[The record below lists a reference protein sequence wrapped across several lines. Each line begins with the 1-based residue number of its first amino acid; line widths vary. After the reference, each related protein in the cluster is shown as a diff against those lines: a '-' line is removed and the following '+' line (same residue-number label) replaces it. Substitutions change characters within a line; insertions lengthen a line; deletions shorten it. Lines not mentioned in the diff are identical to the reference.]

1 MTTTNK
7 LPGLGGWSVRCVSV
21 AIAFAFCASAFADP
35 SKNVVQLANKPAKK
49 TTHKV
54 CYTFISGSAIPQ
66 PCDRLGTIP
75 TTSNPM
81 TIIGSYPAQR
91 ERR

>member
-1 MTTTNK
+1 MTTTNR

-49 TTHKV
+49 TTKT
-54 CYTFISGSAIPQ
+54 CYTYISNSAIPQ
-66 PCDRLGTIP
+66 SCDRLSAIP
-75 TTSNPM
+75 TTATPM
-81 TIIGSYPAQR
+81 LILGANSPDRTVR
-91 ERR
+91 